1 MLGNRT
7 VFAIVGVMIAVLAIA
22 GIVGESKKKSP
33 PKSFLAGGSFRAIV
47 VPTDHPRTVV
57 ITPCNAPPN
66 GVSVGTPGATTVRL
80 QANSGMRTVL
90 VPQCVATKGTQA
102 NGTANAASA
111 AFVLK
116 PGEQPKLPTKPATT
130 GVRSQV
136 VLPSDS
142 AARTIVVEP
151 CSGQDPARE
160 VVLTSRSATAVAP
173 AC

>member
-1 MLGNRT
+1 M
-7 VFAIVGVMIAVLAIA
+7 VVVLAIA

-33 PKSFLAGGSFRAIV
+33 PKSFLAGGSFRAVV

-57 ITPCNAPPN
+57 VTPCNAPAT
-66 GVSVGTPGATTVRL
+66 GARIGTPGATTLRV

-90 VPQCVATKGTQA
+90 VPQCAATKGTQA
-102 NGTANAASA
+102 TGTANAASG

-116 PGEQPKLPTKPATT
+116 PGDQPKLPAKPAST

-136 VLPSDS
+136 VVPSDS
-142 AARTIVVEP
+142 AARTIVVAP
-151 CSGQDPARE
+151 CSGQGAARE
-160 VVLTSRSATAVAP
+160 VVLTPRGSTAVAP